1 MVQVLRRT
9 LSAPRAFD
17 LHQRLVGGR
26 DSKRRFV
33 EKHVGPQ
40 PTDRVL
46 DIGSGTGA
54 LRELMPEEISYLGVE
69 INPAYVEAAR
79 SRFGEAGEFICSDI
93 GAFELPAGQTFDFVI
108 AYGVF
113 HHLDDETSRRAITIA
128 AAALADGGR
137 LVMAEPCWLPGRQ
150 SRFERLLMRFD
161 RGSFVRT
168 VDEYVGLLEGQFET
182 IATRIM
188 ANTYRVPY
196 TMVVVDATL

>member
-1 MVQVLRRT
+1 M
-9 LSAPRAFD
+9 FD

-33 EKHVGPQ
+33 EEHVGPQ

-54 LRELMPEEISYLGVE
+54 LRERMPEAISYLGVE

-79 SRFGEAGEFICSDI
+79 SRFGDAGEFICSDI
-93 GAFELPAGQTFDFVI
+93 GAFELPAGQTFDFAI

-113 HHLDDETSRRAITIA
+113 HHLDDETSRRAIAIA
-128 AAALADGGR
+128 AAGLREGGR

-150 SRFERLLMRFD
+150 GWFERLLMRFD
-161 RGSFVRT
+161 RGSFIRT
-168 VDEYVGLLEGQFET
+168 IDEYVALFEGRFEA
-182 IATRIM
+182 IATRIL
-188 ANTYRVPY
+188 ADSYRVPY
-196 TMVVVDATL
+196 TMVVIDATL